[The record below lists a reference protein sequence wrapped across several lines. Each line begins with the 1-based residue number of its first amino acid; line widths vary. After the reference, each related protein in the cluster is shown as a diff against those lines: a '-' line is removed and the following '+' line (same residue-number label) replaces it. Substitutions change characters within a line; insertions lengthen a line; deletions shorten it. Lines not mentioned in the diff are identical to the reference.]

1 MHKIII
7 ERNCKI
13 RKTLLE
19 LAENDIYLE
28 GNILKLI
35 ECKDN
40 DLEFK
45 QYLKVAI
52 ERDYEN
58 RRKRL
63 GITKRI
69 QIQNEELESNIKI
82 KNALTT
88 DLEVALKK
96 SKHNELIIN
105 QLKNELEEK
114 LHKTNKEKEKAIED
128 LEVLQRKTEFR
139 LMNLIVRTA
148 LTIIIG
154 VGVTTTFLY
163 AYIVASGA
171 DSKIIET
178 TWSNLFGILLT
189 NSFSIIGTIMG
200 VRYVNN
206 KLENKK
212 EEII

>member
-1 MHKIII
+1 MNKIII

-19 LAENDIYLE
+19 LAEDDIYLE
-28 GNILKLI
+28 GSILKLI
-35 ECKDN
+35 ECDNN
-40 DLEFK
+40 DLVFK
-45 QYLKVAI
+45 QYLNVAI
-52 ERDYEN
+52 NRDYEN

-63 GITKRI
+63 SITKRI
-69 QIQNEELESNIKI
+69 QIQNEELEKSMQLKDNLTSELE
-82 KNALTT
+82 NALKESKENEKVINKLKTQ
-88 DLEVALKK
+88 LEY
-96 SKHNELIIN
+96 
-105 QLKNELEEK
+105 K
-114 LHKTNKEKEKAIED
+114 LNKTNKEKEKAIED
-128 LEVLQRKTEFR
+128 LEFLQKKTEFK
-139 LMNLIVRTA
+139 LMNMIVKVA

-154 VGVTTTFLY
+154 VGLTTTFLY

-206 KLENKK
+206 KLENRK
-212 EEII
+212 EEMI